1 MDKTQ
6 VASLRQQLLDHKAGI
21 LAQIA
26 QQRGGN
32 VGRVEAA
39 AEHFGHAEDSRA
51 QVASERSLEFAIEE
65 HESAQLNAI
74 ASALE
79 RMDAGTY
86 GECTDCGQDIAPARL
101 QATPRLHAACPAK
114 RPQNATP
121 GPPNNPRF
129 QELPRAG
136 RCFSLQES

>member
-32 VGRVEAA
+32 VRRVEAA

-101 QATPRLHAACPAK
+101 RATPEVARCLPCQEAAERHARPAK
-114 RPQNATP
+114 
-121 GPPNNPRF
+121 
-129 QELPRAG
+129 
-136 RCFSLQES
+136 

>member
-86 GECTDCGQDIAPARL
+86 GVCANCGRPIPQARL
-101 QATPRLHAACPAK
+101 EVRPFATHCVACAEK
-114 RPQNATP
+114 L
-121 GPPNNPRF
+121 G
-129 QELPRAG
+129 L
-136 RCFSLQES
+136 

>member
-51 QVASERSLEFAIEE
+51 QVAIEE

-101 QATPRLHAACPAK
+101 QATPEVARCLPCQEAAERHARPAK
-114 RPQNATP
+114 
-121 GPPNNPRF
+121 
-129 QELPRAG
+129 
-136 RCFSLQES
+136 

>member
-1 MDKTQ
+1 M
-6 VASLRQQLLDHKAGI
+6 
-21 LAQIA
+21 
-26 QQRGGN
+26 
-32 VGRVEAA
+32 
-39 AEHFGHAEDSRA
+39 
-51 QVASERSLEFAIEE
+51 ASERSLEFAIEE

-129 QELPRAG
+129 QELPARADV
-136 RCFSLQES
+136 FHFKKVDP

>member
-86 GECTDCGQDIAPARL
+86 GACTDCGQDIAPARL
-101 QATPRLHAACPAK
+101 QATPEVARCLPCQESAERHARPAK
-114 RPQNATP
+114 
-121 GPPNNPRF
+121 
-129 QELPRAG
+129 
-136 RCFSLQES
+136 